1 MIPKP
6 LVHAVTASLA
16 LLCLASCNQT
26 QLEPSQVVL
35 QKTDQGSTLV
45 KNGEPYTILGV
56 GGTSDLELLAAHG
69 GNTIRTWG
77 AEGIEPLMNEAH
89 ELGLSV
95 VVGLWLEHE
104 RHGFDYSDPAVKQ
117 EQLDEVEKYVL
128 QFRDHPALLA
138 WGVGNE
144 VELGGNLDTA
154 IQQINDASALVKSL
168 DQNHPTMA
176 VIAEIGDDK
185 AIRIQNECPDIDMI
199 GINSYG
205 GLGSLSTR
213 LKAQGVTM
221 PYAITEYGP
230 LGHWETGNT
239 AWGAPYEQS
248 STSKAEFLKNNYKST
263 IEPNLGKQC
272 LGSFAFLWGY
282 KQEKTSTWY
291 GLLLDTGETTES
303 VDVLQ
308 ELWTGNPV
316 ENSAPRV
323 RTLSIDSE
331 PTAVPAGSEIR
342 VTIDAQD
349 PDDDTLVTEWAVIP
363 ESTEASMGG
372 DHEDTIQPVEVVVE
386 KISPTSC
393 TITMPKTEGAYRIFA
408 TVRDQIGNA
417 GTVNLPVYIIDNQ

>member
-1 MIPKP
+1 M
-6 LVHAVTASLA
+6 
-16 LLCLASCNQT
+16 
-26 QLEPSQVVL
+26 
-35 QKTDQGSTLV
+35 

-77 AEGIEPLMNEAH
+77 ADGIEPIMDQAH

-95 VVGLWLEHE
+95 VVGIWLEHE
-104 RHGFDYSDPAVKQ
+104 RHGFDYSDPEVKQ
-117 EQLDEVEKYVL
+117 EQLDDVERSVR

-154 IQQINDASALVKSL
+154 IQQINDASALIKSL
-168 DQNHPTMA
+168 DQNHPTMS

-185 AIRIQNECPDIDMI
+185 AIRIQNECPDIDML

-213 LKAQGVTM
+213 LKAQGVTI
-221 PYAITEYGP
+221 PYAVTEYGP

-248 STSKAEFLKNNYKST
+248 STSKAEFLKSNYKST

-323 RTLSIDSE
+323 RTLSIDAE
-331 PTAVPAGSEIR
+331 PTAVPAGSELK

-349 PDDDTLVTEWAVIP
+349 PDGDTLVTEWSVIP
-363 ESTEASMGG
+363 ESTEVSMGG
-372 DHEDTIQPVEVVVE
+372 DHEDTIQSVEVVIE
-386 KISPTSC
+386 KASPTSC

-408 TVRDQIGNA
+408 IVRDQNGNA